1 MLYFWNTFL
10 KDIFMIKEASPLSI
24 GLSQFK
30 APSTPVEETKKDISI
45 KNQNIK
51 LSDLMRRH

>member
-1 MLYFWNTFL
+1 MDDLVKFL
-10 KDIFMIKEASPLSI
+10 KDIFMIKDSYPKNI

-30 APSTPVEETKKDISI
+30 TKQLAEQPVLVKDI
-45 KNQNIK
+45 KTKDIK